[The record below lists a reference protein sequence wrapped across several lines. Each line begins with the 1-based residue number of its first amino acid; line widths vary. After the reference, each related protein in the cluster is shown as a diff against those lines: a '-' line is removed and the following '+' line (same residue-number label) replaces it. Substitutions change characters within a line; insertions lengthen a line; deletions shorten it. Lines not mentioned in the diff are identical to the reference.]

1 MAQQDA
7 APGPALSR
15 KSKPVRVTVV
25 GSEISLFFPSAA
37 FPQLWVGF
45 EGSLYLLCLWKSQ
58 ASLITDQQ
66 GLFSL

>member
-37 FPQLWVGF
+37 FPLLPCQLWVGF
-45 EGSLYLLCLWKSQ
+45 EGSLYLLCL
-58 ASLITDQQ
+58 
-66 GLFSL
+66 